1 MNAMLPLL
9 VFFPFLAAPLSYLI
23 GKRSRDYRN
32 FFVIAA
38 TAVAL
43 AFALAVW
50 RMESGQSYVSS
61 LAGGLSFRA
70 DGFRG
75 LYAAVI
81 AMMWFVTSLFSREY
95 FSEHYRNRN
104 RYYFFLLLTLGA
116 SFGVFLSADFFTAF
130 VFFEILSFTSFV
142 WVIQDET
149 PAADRA
155 AKTYLAVAVIGGLV
169 LFLGIALLYHRFGTL
184 DFQRLREM
192 AEEIPDKKELYPA
205 GLCILFGFGAKAGLF
220 PLHVWL
226 PKAHPV
232 APAPASALLSG
243 ALTKIG
249 IYGVTCVTASLFA
262 GDMRWGSML
271 FLVAVITLFLGA
283 LMGVFS
289 NNLKKILACS
299 SMSQIGFVTVGI
311 ALAAAMGREGDLA
324 AAGAVWHMMN
334 HSVLKLTLFL
344 AAGAVYMNLHALSL
358 DEIRGFGR
366 KKPLLGAAF
375 LFGGLGLGGIP
386 LWNGYLSKTMLHEAI
401 TEFASVTGSFWVHAA
416 EWVFM
421 LTGGLTLAYMTKI
434 FVCLFLE
441 KPADAVKKAEKR
453 NYMSFLSSLALGIS
467 TVMIPLMGVPRIMRF
482 FLRDSVF
489 FTGGEA
495 VPSPAFFSWEALS
508 GALVTLLA
516 AAAAYTLLVWL
527 PRRKA
532 GGYRDLWPKAL
543 DLEEKLYRPVLLRI
557 LPAAF
562 GAAADLFALLPDRL
576 FGAAPRLLGV
586 PAREAAEAPDKVFSA
601 LPLIGG
607 ALSRALSDLPDL
619 FVLAARK
626 TALREEKPRLYFH
639 RGTLLSET
647 AGKMAE
653 RVTHRPGLV
662 NSFGRAAMRLREEFG
677 EVGASFSFALLL
689 AALGLC
695 AMLIGLLLFR

>member
-1 MNAMLPLL
+1 MLPLL
-9 VFFPFLAAPLSYLI
+9 IFFPFLAAPLSYLI

-50 RMESGQSYVSS
+50 HMESGESCVTS

-81 AMMWFVTSLFSREY
+81 ALMWFMTSLFSREY

-116 SFGVFLSADFFTAF
+116 SFGVFLSADFLTAF

-155 AKTYLAVAVIGGLV
+155 AKTYLAVAVVGGLV
-169 LFLGIALLYHRFGTL
+169 LFMGIALLYHRFGTL
-184 DFQRLREM
+184 DFIALREL
-192 AEEIPDKKELYPA
+192 AEKLPDKKELYPA

-262 GDMRWGSML
+262 GDARWGSML
-271 FLVAVITLFLGA
+271 FLIAMVTLFLGA
-283 LMGVFS
+283 LMAILS

-299 SMSQIGFVTVGI
+299 SMSQIGFVTVGV
-311 ALAAAMGREGDLA
+311 ALAAALGREGDLA

-334 HSVLKLTLFL
+334 HSILKLTLFM

-401 TEFASVTGSFWVHAA
+401 TEFASATGSFWVHAA
-416 EWVFM
+416 EWIFM

-441 KPADAVKKAEKR
+441 KPSDAVKKAEKR
-453 NYMSFLSSLALGIS
+453 RYMSFLSALALGIS
-467 TVMIPLMGVPRIMRF
+467 AAMIPVMGLPRVMRW
-482 FLRDSVF
+482 FLRDAVF
-489 FTGGEA
+489 FAGGNE
-495 VPSPAFFSWEALS
+495 VPSPAFFSPEALS

-516 AAAAYTLLVWL
+516 ASAAYLLLVWL
-527 PRRKA
+527 PHRKA

-543 DLEEKLYRPVLLRI
+543 DLEEKLYRPALLRI
-557 LPAAF
+557 LPGIFGPVMSLFARVPDRIF
-562 GAAADLFALLPDRL
+562 GALPRL
-576 FGAAPRLLGV
+576 FEKPVKAA
-586 PAREAAEAPDKVFSA
+586 ASAPDKVWSA

-607 ALSRALSDLPDL
+607 VCARVLSDLPDEAI
-619 FVLAARK
+619 LAARK
-626 TALREEKPRLYFH
+626 TALREKKPRLYFH

-653 RVTHRPGLV
+653 RVAHRPGFV
-662 NSFGRAAMRLREEFG
+662 TAFGRAAMRLREEFG

-689 AALGLC
+689 AAMGLC
-695 AMLIGLLLFR
+695 VMLIGLLLFR